1 MTTKKLYNLS
11 FKEALD
17 IIISGGA
24 VKGNEFAP
32 GIYLKLNQYGQLV
45 TVDANSLYEENTTVY
60 IDSLSK
66 QSFRELTIM
75 TLNELKK

>member
-60 IDSLSK
+60 IDSISK